1 MQLGLILSLRFCY
14 DLPLTRGDHMSNA
27 STVQR
32 ETLFGHPVG
41 LYTLFFAEMWERFS
55 YYGMRALLVLYMI
68 KGFLSYSD
76 DKAYG
81 IYGAYCGLVYV
92 TGFVGGMLADHVLGT
107 RRSVV
112 LGGLLMA
119 AGHLMMTIESTSAFY
134 MALALLVV
142 GNGFFKPNIST
153 TVGTLY
159 PPGSPKKDSGFTIFY
174 MGINLGAALSPILCA
189 YIADKYGWHY
199 GFGLATIGMLI
210 GLAVFVAPIRI
221 TQVLILLGAFGT
233 ALGMLVAQKS
243 TAELLVNLFVALALV
258 SAAII
263 AFVALGRGGLPAEA
277 GAPPDPDRLRRKVG
291 VVRLDVLIYIGALLS
306 VPLFA
311 LLMQRDSLSQ
321 QILYGSGIVSLAY
334 LLFEGARRTKVE
346 RERMF
351 VIIILAFFSIVFW
364 ASFEQAGSSMG
375 NFADR
380 NVDRV
385 SEEKNETQS
394 DIGKTIQFRIS
405 NSPKSQELVS
415 LPRISQEQLGKQN
428 DDPAMAGKIAEAI
441 RLVNASKPAEKQ
453 LSQKELDDFIARATE
468 SKTFV
473 LTSLD
478 SLRDAAVLKDAP
490 ASLQTLDWKIAPD
503 NVGMGIGGSEV
514 ATPALQSANAIYI
527 LVFGL
532 VFTALWSFL
541 AARGLEPSI
550 PVKFALALVQ
560 LGLGFGVLWYAS
572 YYAADERGLVA
583 LPWLL
588 LAILLHT
595 TGELCTSPIG
605 LSMVSNLSPRLL
617 VSTVMGAWWVGMGIA
632 NALSSVIAAMTGI
645 EGEAQSG
652 PQVIPV
658 PGRTLH
664 IYGDVFG
671 KIAIMAFVA
680 AVACFLISPL
690 LTRWMHNEAGQT

>member
-1 MQLGLILSLRFCY
+1 MH
-14 DLPLTRGDHMSNA
+14 DE
-27 STVQR
+27 STVQH

-41 LYTLFFAEMWERFS
+41 LFTLFFAEMWERFS

-92 TGFVGGMLADHVLGT
+92 TGFVGGMLADNILGT
-107 RRSVV
+107 RRAVV

-119 AGHLMMTIESTSAFY
+119 AGHLMMTVEQTYAFY
-134 MALALLVV
+134 GALALLVV

-189 YIADKYGWHY
+189 YLADRYGWHY

-221 TQVLILLGAFGT
+221 TQVLILSGAVATGI
-233 ALGMLVAQKS
+233 GMLVAQKS
-243 TAELLVNLFVALALV
+243 TAELLVNSFVALALLT
-258 SAAII
+258 AGII
-263 AFVALGRGGLPAEA
+263 AFVALGRGGLPATV
-277 GAPPDPDRLRRKVG
+277 GGPPDVNRLRSKVG
-291 VVRLDVLIYIGALLS
+291 PLRLDVFIYVAALLS

-311 LLMQRDSLSQ
+311 LLLQRDSLSQ
-321 QILYGSGIVSLAY
+321 QMLYGSGVVALAY
-334 LLFEGARRTKVE
+334 LLFDVARRTKVE
-346 RERMF
+346 RQRMF
-351 VIIILAFFSIVFW
+351 VIIILAFFSVVFW

-385 SEEKNETQS
+385 PEENTVTQS
-394 DIGKTIQFRIS
+394 DVGTTLHFRITA
-405 NSPKSQELVS
+405 PHGADGITP
-415 LPRISQEQLGKQN
+415 LPRLTQEQLGKQN
-428 DDPAMAGKIAEAI
+428 DDPSMSQRVAEAM

-453 LSQKELDDFIARATE
+453 LSQKELDDFIDRTTS
-468 SKTFV
+468 SKTLV
-473 LTSLD
+473 LTGLD
-478 SLRDAAVLKDAP
+478 SLRDAASLKNAP
-490 ASLQTLDWKIAPD
+490 PSLTTLDWKVAPD
-503 NVGMGIGGSEV
+503 NVGMGIGGNEV

-527 LVFGL
+527 LIFGL

-572 YYAADERGLVA
+572 YYAADERGMVA

-588 LAILLHT
+588 FAILLHT

-605 LSMVSNLSPRLL
+605 LSMVSNLAPRVL
-617 VSTVMGAWWVGMGIA
+617 VSTVMGAWWVSMGIA
-632 NALSSVIAAMTGI
+632 NALSSVIASFTGI
-645 EGEAQSG
+645 EGEAASG

-658 PGRTLH
+658 PRQTLPV
-664 IYGDVFG
+664 YADVFG
-671 KIAIMAFVA
+671 KIALMAFAA
-680 AVACFLISPL
+680 AVICFLLSPL
-690 LTRWMHNEAGQT
+690 LTRWMHLDAEEQA